1 MTTVK
6 CILIFEIEYPL
17 KICDAGVIYTRQ
29 RVSKELKLILAGK
42 LQMKYFFERFVSFKK
57 MFR

>member
-29 RVSKELKLILAGK
+29 RVSKELELNLAGK
-42 LQMKYFFERFVSFKK
+42 LQMK
-57 MFR
+57 